1 MSLYIMKLYLMG
13 IDPYTGR
20 MMNKYLTVGLH
31 SISTNKMTSAVE
43 TTATFLEEIESDDD
57 FDFDSLEF

>member
-31 SISTNKMTSAVE
+31 TISSNKMVGAVE
-43 TTATFLEEIESDDD
+43 TSATFLEEVESDDD
-57 FDFDSLEF
+57 FDFDALDF